1 MVVVLGCLDL
11 NFALADLGFTGRICG
26 VEGVSATKFV
36 GFCWASM
43 AQKRAKTHKHPVNI
57 EFSRL
62 SSAAE
67 QQFCNLLHNREHL
80 PIFSRAPGAQD

>member
-1 MVVVLGCLDL
+1 MVVLSFVGL

-43 AQKRAKTHKHPVNI
+43 AQKPVKTHKHPVNI

-67 QQFCNLLHNREHL
+67 QQFCNLLHNREHP
-80 PIFSRAPGAQD
+80 PIFSQAPGAQD

>member
-1 MVVVLGCLDL
+1 MVVLSFVDL
-11 NFALADLGFTGRICG
+11 NFALADLGFTGRICC
-26 VEGVSATKFV
+26 VEGVSATKVV

-43 AQKRAKTHKHPVNI
+43 AQKSVKTHKHPVNI

-67 QQFCNLLHNREHL
+67 QRFCNLLHNREHL
-80 PIFSRAPGAQD
+80 PIFSQAPGAQD